1 MAFLYFYNKLFLF
14 PLHHNLWLDFE
25 KLVYKFFLALRGDE
39 HASRAAVAYIETI
52 ERCRRRTQGIIR
64 FLDFANR
71 RDVYFLF
78 IQKSKTNFKLF
89 TFNGIRGVVE

>member
-1 MAFLYFYNKLFLF
+1 MAFLYFYNKSLLL
-14 PLHHNLWLDFE
+14 PLHHYLRVDFE

-39 HASRAAVAYIETI
+39 HASRATVAYIESI
-52 ERCRRRTQGIIR
+52 ERRRRRTQWIIR

-89 TFNGIRGVVE
+89 TFYGIRSVVE